1 MMLSHA
7 SGYTGRICSKKWKDY
22 KKPFT
27 FNGSCVKYRSLKYRS
42 VKHCLIF
49 APVAQLDRASDYGSE
64 GYRFDSYQARFFLPA
79 REPAS
84 LFIRICAMDDE
95 FKFHE
100 MMMREALKLA
110 RRAADADEVPVGAV
124 IVHGKEIIARAHNQ
138 VETLKDPTAHAE
150 MIAIT
155 QATNYLSSKWLQECV
170 LYVTIEPCSMC
181 AGALVLSRIDKVV
194 FGAPDLKTGACGSVI
209 DILDH
214 KTLNHQVAVERG
226 ILANEC
232 GALMSEFFRK
242 KRKKI

>member
-1 MMLSHA
+1 
-7 SGYTGRICSKKWKDY
+7 
-22 KKPFT
+22 
-27 FNGSCVKYRSLKYRS
+27 
-42 VKHCLIF
+42 
-49 APVAQLDRASDYGSE
+49 
-64 GYRFDSYQARFFLPA
+64 
-79 REPAS
+79 
-84 LFIRICAMDDE
+84 MDDE